1 MGRGEVKMN
10 SIFLVASAFG
20 VDQVKEN
27 GHQPYLPAI
36 RSSGTK
42 GLEVRRELL
51 KFEQAELSSLR
62 ESLQTHGLSCI
73 YSTPIELWS
82 SSFEFNE
89 FEFFIAMKEAE
100 LLGAEIVKFSLGH
113 YDEEK
118 CDLQS
123 IKIAFEDEQFPSQII
138 LTIENTQ
145 KQPAGDL
152 NKIHKFLMKCNE
164 AFIPIKFTFDI
175 GNWVW
180 NKIDPEEA
188 AAKLKDF
195 VEYVHIKDVDRTTN
209 PPTVQPLRPPGEND
223 LDFKRILEHF
233 RSDVP
238 VGFEF
243 PIGEP
248 TTPPSGLDM
257 ISKINGYVNL
267 FKRYV

>member
-1 MGRGEVKMN
+1 MN
-10 SIFLVASAFG
+10 SIFLVANSFG

-36 RSSGTK
+36 RSSGAK
-42 GLEVRRELL
+42 GMEVRQELL

-62 ESLQTHGLSCI
+62 ESLQSHGLSCI
-73 YSTPIELWS
+73 YSTPIELWNS
-82 SSFEFNE
+82 TFEFNE
-89 FEFFIAMKEAE
+89 FEFYIAMKEAE
-100 LLGAEIVKFSLGH
+100 LLGAELVKFSLGQ

-123 IKIAFEDEQFPSQII
+123 IKQAFEDEQFPSQIKI
-138 LTIENTQ
+138 TIENTQ
-145 KQPAGDL
+145 KRPAGDL
-152 NKIHKFLMKCNE
+152 EKILTFLTKCDE
-164 AFIPIKFTFDI
+164 ANIPIMFTFDI

-180 NKIDPEEA
+180 NNIDPDEA
-188 AAKLKDF
+188 ASKLKDY
-195 VEYVHIKDVDRTTN
+195 VEYVHIKDVDCTTN
-209 PPTVQPLRPPGEND
+209 PPTVQPLRPPCENELD
-223 LDFKRILEHF
+223 LKRILKHF
-233 RSDVP
+233 RSGVP